1 MTRTSFGDQLQQMWQ
16 TRPARLP
23 RHGPVAGVAAGVGH
37 RYGVDPVLVRVA
49 FVVSTIFGGAGIVL
63 YLLGWLLFPEPG
75 EGTSMAESLGRKRP
89 DSHNQ
94 TKTIVLIVALAIAVS
109 TMGPVGVGLG
119 GSGVIALALMLAGW
133 WMLYLRS
140 PQPPPLPAGGT
151 EAPVA
156 PGTTGYPGT
165 AFPQAGVDPY
175 TSHITGIY
183 TPYTKLPDRY
193 VPDAPAPTGEN
204 PPVAA
209 APQGPAVSAAGPD
222 GAGGTA
228 TERPAGHDADT
239 PPTGQH
245 GDPVQGA
252 TGSASTPDATTPD
265 SGPRLSVAPA
275 DPGPRTAG
283 PARSADRTA
292 STDGTAATG
301 PVTSPGPFTSPSPL
315 SSADPATPTDP
326 ATSADPAADGPAP
339 HADAQSSGGK
349 TFPAPGGNRPG
360 SPGPTVGLSKSAGLT
375 DRTPPAWDPLGV
387 APLAWDLPEP
397 TPAHPVATVTEKRPR
412 SRFTLVVLG
421 LAILAAAGAGAVA
434 AAGADWMTP
443 GRIAAVALAVI
454 GLGLMLGAFRR
465 RGHGLLL
472 VTAPLAAF
480 VILAAAVGPV
490 DFQDS
495 TVGDRTWAPAA
506 AGEVRPEYAVT
517 MGSGTLDLR
526 GIELTENKT
535 VDVSVQMGEA
545 VVLVPENMNVR
556 TDCTVRMGEANC
568 PDGLTGPGGD
578 APVLNLNVEVRMGEA
593 EVRRG

>member
-16 TRPARLP
+16 TRPTRLP

-63 YLLGWLLFPEPG
+63 YLVGWLLFPEPG
-75 EGTSMAESLGRKRP
+75 EGASMAESLSRRRQ
-89 DSHNQ
+89 DSHSQ

-133 WMLYLRS
+133 WMLYMRS
-140 PQPPPLPAGGT
+140 PQPPPLPAGVT
-151 EAPVA
+151 EPPAV

-175 TSHITGIY
+175 TSHITGVY

-193 VPDAPAPTGEN
+193 VPDTPAPAGAN
-204 PPVAA
+204 PPAA
-209 APQGPAVSAAGPD
+209 TADEPSSAPSDRPDLTKRAADSPSGHESAA
-222 GAGGTA
+222 
-228 TERPAGHDADT
+228 
-239 PPTGQH
+239 QH
-245 GDPVQGA
+245 GGQAQSTTDPA
-252 TGSASTPDATTPD
+252 TSA
-265 SGPRLSVAPA
+265 G
-275 DPGPRTAG
+275 
-283 PARSADRTA
+283 RTA
-292 STDGTAATG
+292 STDGT
-301 PVTSPGPFTSPSPL
+301 
-315 SSADPATPTDP
+315 TPIDRTASRVP
-326 ATSADPAADGPAP
+326 ATSADPVSSATAAAAGP
-339 HADAQSSGGK
+339 HADAQSSGRK
-349 TFPAPGGNRPG
+349 MFAAPGPGPGAQRPG
-360 SPGPTVGLSKSAGLT
+360 DPGSTIDMSKSAGLT

-387 APLAWDLPEP
+387 APLAWDLPDP
-397 TPAHPVATVTEKRPR
+397 TPAPAVAAIAEKRPR
-412 SRFTLVVLG
+412 SRFTPVVLG

-434 AAGADWMTP
+434 ASGADWMTP
-443 GRIAAVALAVI
+443 GRIAAVALAVV

-490 DFQDS
+490 DFQNS
-495 TVGDRTWAPAA
+495 TMGDRTWAPAA
-506 AGEVRPEYAVT
+506 AGEVRPEYAIT

-535 VDVSVQMGEA
+535 VDVSVQMGDA

-556 TDCTVRMGEANC
+556 TDCTVRLGEANC

-578 APVLNLNVEVRMGEA
+578 APVLNLNVQVRMGQA

>member
-16 TRPARLP
+16 TRPTRLP

-63 YLLGWLLFPEPG
+63 YLVGWLLFPEPG
-75 EGTSMAESLGRKRP
+75 EGASMAESLSRRRQ
-89 DSHNQ
+89 DSHSQ

-133 WMLYLRS
+133 WMLYMRS
-140 PQPPPLPAGGT
+140 PQPPPLPAGVT
-151 EAPVA
+151 EPPAV

-175 TSHITGIY
+175 TSHITGVY

-193 VPDAPAPTGEN
+193 VPDTPAPADAN
-204 PPVAA
+204 PPAA
-209 APQGPAVSAAGPD
+209 AADEPSSTPADRPDLTKRAADSPSGQD
-222 GAGGTA
+222 STA
-228 TERPAGHDADT
+228 
-239 PPTGQH
+239 QH
-245 GDPVQGA
+245 GGQA
-252 TGSASTPDATTPD
+252 QSGSVAIPGPEDTAD
-265 SGPRLSVAPA
+265 SGPRQPAAP
-275 DPGPRTAG
+275 DTGPEPSTTG
-283 PARSADRTA
+283 PAASAGRTT
-292 STDGTAATG
+292 STDGTTSIDRAASR
-301 PVTSPGPFTSPSPL
+301 V
-315 SSADPATPTDP
+315 P
-326 ATSADPAADGPAP
+326 ATSADPATSATGAAAGP
-339 HADAQSSGGK
+339 HAGAESSGPK
-349 TFPAPGGNRPG
+349 VPPAAGQSPGANRPG
-360 SPGPTVGLSKSAGLT
+360 YPGATIDMSKSAG
-375 DRTPPAWDPLGV
+375 RTPPAWDPLGV
-387 APLAWDLPEP
+387 APLAWDLPDP
-397 TPAHPVATVTEKRPR
+397 TPAGPVATVTETRPR
-412 SRFTLVVLG
+412 SRFTPVVLG

-443 GRIAAVALAVI
+443 GRIAAVALAVV

-490 DFQDS
+490 DFQNS
-495 TVGDRTWAPAA
+495 TMGDRTWAPAA
-506 AGEVRPEYAVT
+506 AGEVRPEYAIT

-535 VDVSVQMGEA
+535 VDVSVQMGDA

-578 APVLNLNVEVRMGEA
+578 APVLNLNVQVRMGQA